1 VKLEA
6 LDGADIRKAKQVL
19 AFEATRLA
27 HGEQEAT
34 AAQQSAKKV
43 FGGAGIADEM
53 PTHQVAFPVPV
64 FEVLADSGLCK
75 SRGAARRL
83 IQQGGARIGDT
94 RVTDVHAMLD
104 GPAVVWAGKKRAV
117 RVEEK

>member
-1 VKLEA
+1 M
-6 LDGADIRKAKQVL
+6 
-19 AFEATRLA
+19 
-27 HGEQEAT
+27 
-34 AAQQSAKKV
+34 AAQKSAQKV

-53 PTHQVAFPVPV
+53 PTHQVVFPVPV

-83 IQQGGARIGDT
+83 IQQGGARLGDT
-94 RVTDVHAMLD
+94 RVTDVHAMLEA
-104 GPAVVWAGKKRAV
+104 PTVVWAGKKRAV